1 MKESALAGIW
11 VEQSLY
17 RHLRAPTFLIV
28 KKYFHFSDS
37 YMDEVVKKVAALGLP
52 GVILV
57 MTMAA
62 TGLTGAAAI
71 TAALAFLGGPAGM
84 LGGLAVLGL
93 TGLITD
99 ALAKVG
105 LEDFLTAVYCERRQ
119 SEPHG
124 KLLNEIDSLSLFDG
138 DIRERLKATVTDG
151 CGCSTAV
158 NSHITDVTKEAIA
171 ILESVP
177 GMTRAHHRDFKSS
190 NPIIRLRD
198 GTAVRTWKNPV
209 GVDHVFLADSND

>member
-1 MKESALAGIW
+1 
-11 VEQSLY
+11 
-17 RHLRAPTFLIV
+17 
-28 KKYFHFSDS
+28 
-37 YMDEVVKKVAALGLP
+37 MDEVIKKIAALGLP
-52 GVILV
+52 GIILV
-57 MTMAA
+57 AIMAS

-84 LGGLAVLGL
+84 LGGIGVLGL

-105 LEDFLTAVYCERRQ
+105 LEDLLTGVYCLRRQ

-124 KLLNEIDSLSLFDG
+124 KLLQEINSLSLFDG
-138 DIRERLKATVTDG
+138 DLQDRLKATVTDG
-151 CGCSTAV
+151 CGCTTVV
-158 NSHITDVTKEAIA
+158 NQNTTDETREIVA
-171 ILESVP
+171 ILECVP

-198 GTAVRTWKNPV
+198 GSTVRTWKNLL
-209 GVDHVFLADSND
+209 GVDHVFIGDRNNNMVYGGFVGWIHSEGLNRAINQIRRKFT